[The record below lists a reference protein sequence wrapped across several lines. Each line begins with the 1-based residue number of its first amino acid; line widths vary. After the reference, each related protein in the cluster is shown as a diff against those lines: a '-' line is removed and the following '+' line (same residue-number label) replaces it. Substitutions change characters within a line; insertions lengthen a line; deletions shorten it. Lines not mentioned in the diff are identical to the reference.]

1 MDGQQNRPNQAAPHQ
16 QASLI
21 RPEQVGRLPQLN
33 PQQKNQY
40 ENLVRR
46 CWDALN
52 TLPQSEQKYNEAYQ
66 TLVRTSQTLMQGM
79 KNYQQAAKQR
89 QMQQQQAAQAAQAQA
104 QQQAQAQAQAAQQQS
119 AQQAAIAGQQ
129 QPQQP
134 QSSSVQFSQLMPE
147 IQQKVNEHTFFFP
160 PAMIEGTRQAEE
172 WLREAKARFGQAL
185 QRLQVART
193 KKAEFQRQAQQRQA
207 SGNPLTP
214 QEMEVFN
221 SKLAQ
226 CNKAITESQTFME
239 KFKAQQNEF
248 RNAQHSQQYTK
259 QEGQEQAQVPA
270 HGGGQMSNLQPSV
283 GQGQGPQAHS
293 ISSAVSAAA
302 SERDR
307 QQQAQAAQQAGPT
320 QPGQA
325 GSPVNPNA
333 ASGQQGGTGATPIK
347 AEASNASVFQTAPHG
362 DGSQSAGPRPSSHGG
377 MPQSALQQHPSS
389 SSIHAH
395 PLNSSINGTKPVTA
409 QAITKNLQVSEPK
422 PVQMPPA
429 RPTMNGGASVGIPG
443 QLGQPAIAT
452 LPGYVLESSEDG
464 RLLSKKKLNELVREI
479 VGPGKEGG
487 DGEESLTAETEEV
500 CNPSFHCYD
509 HPYPRVAFLS
519 P

>member
-1 MDGQQNRPNQAAPHQ
+1 
-16 QASLI
+16 
-21 RPEQVGRLPQLN
+21 
-33 PQQKNQY
+33 
-40 ENLVRR
+40 
-46 CWDALN
+46 
-52 TLPQSEQKYNEAYQ
+52 
-66 TLVRTSQTLMQGM
+66 
-79 KNYQQAAKQR
+79 
-89 QMQQQQAAQAAQAQA
+89 
-104 QQQAQAQAQAAQQQS
+104 
-119 AQQAAIAGQQ
+119 
-129 QPQQP
+129 
-134 QSSSVQFSQLMPE
+134 
-147 IQQKVNEHTFFFP
+147 
-160 PAMIEGTRQAEE
+160 MIEGTRQAEE

-248 RNAQHSQQYTK
+248 RTTQPSQQYTK
-259 QEGQEQAQVPA
+259 QEGQEQAQPPSQ
-270 HGGGQMSNLQPSV
+270 GGGQISNLQPGV

-302 SERDR
+302 LERNR
-307 QQQAQAAQQAGPT
+307 QQQAQAAQQGAGPS
-320 QPGQA
+320 QLSHA

-333 ASGQQGGTGATPIK
+333 ASGQPGGTGATPIK
-347 AEASNASVFQTAPHG
+347 AEASNASVFQTAAHG

-377 MPQSALQQHPSS
+377 MPHSALQQHPSS
-389 SSIHAH
+389 SSIHSH
-395 PLNSSINGTKPVTA
+395 PLGNSINGTKPVTA

-429 RPTMNGGASVGIPG
+429 RPTMNGGASVGLPG

-464 RLLSKKKLNELVREI
+464 RLLGKKKLNELVREI
-479 VGPGKEGG
+479 VGPGKEGN

-500 CNPSFHCYD
+500 SIPFLLLTIYTFLILSHYLGHISLHSISFDLNLCLPSYR
-509 HPYPRVAFLS
+509 PLKNVQQLFLQIADDFVDDLVS
-519 P
+519 SACKLAKLRGSTTLENRDLQMVLERQYNIRIPGYSTDEVRTAKRAAPAQGWAQKMSAVGAAKVTGGVKES